1 MRDLVAYL
9 RQLKLIQANDDA
21 STAPAPIRRGDLL
34 QQGDVM
40 LKQLGWSSDQ
50 ARAFLQQQL
59 GATSRQQLS
68 DEQLLQFNMLL
79 EEQTLSLA
87 N

>member
-1 MRDLVAYL
+1 
-9 RQLKLIQANDDA
+9 
-21 STAPAPIRRGDLL
+21 
-34 QQGDVM
+34 M
-40 LKQLGWSSDQ
+40 LKQLDWSSDK